1 MVPRLPPA
9 ERHSQPPAS
18 TRISRMCVQENHG
31 TTAGSFEISQDVKTD
46 DVSGDDRSEVRNMGT
61 AEPHRDAG
69 QQSPAG
75 GHGSG
80 GSERTLWVTAD
91 GSRGL
96 ARTPQPREEGA
107 VPSGNDQHSITEL
120 LNFCEPCHIR
130 GSGDAEPEA
139 PLHCR
144 VVNVGEGNEMVIYG
158 YCWSWWRAA
167 LSALLTLLSCGLILV
182 AFYWRPQ
189 WHMRCFCSPCDLQD
203 AEYVLMKTTDEF
215 QEWHRQRVKFMYL
228 KYSPQVDR
236 RDPGAPEDVDEFSLL
251 RKNISFTGIQV
262 TPGIRYLQHQSI
274 RYIWDPNKRSFFMLR
289 GLEQN
294 VSCSDLHKNYP
305 DGLVYQESQNRK
317 LIYGPNVIAV
327 QVPPYWKLLAKE
339 ILNPFYAFQA
349 FSVILWFVEAYYPYA
364 VAIIVMSISSI
375 ALSLY
380 TARKQY
386 TMLHDM
392 VQSHSSVRVS
402 VLRKGS
408 ASEMVSSS
416 ELVPGDVIVIPEREM
431 ILPCDVVLM
440 NGAVVV
446 NESMLTGE
454 SVPVTKTPL
463 PDICEAGNYNDPIFC
478 LQDYKRHVLFCG
490 TLIIQ
495 VRPYEQYVKAVVIR
509 TGFLTTKGQLVRSIL
524 FPKPVDFKLFRDA
537 KRFVVC
543 LVLAAVLGFVYT
555 VVVSCIRGEPIP
567 EILLKAFD
575 VITIVVPPALPAA
588 VTVGVVY
595 AQRRLRRRGIYC
607 ISPHRINLCGQL
619 DLVCFDKTG
628 TLTENGMDLYRVVP
642 AKNKNFLYSDSTL
655 RINVFTEDEV
665 LAAMATCH
673 SLTLTSSHSTLQGE
687 PLDLT
692 LFRATNWIQKGE
704 RGVGDGPEG
713 RVTVGD
719 EVDEVVELCTGSS
732 ICSLCVGGAGT
743 SCPLQAANR
752 VAPLATG
759 ATSDVCLPQ
768 VLEEMVSQARWL
780 NRMNPLIVVKP
791 TRPLNAR
798 PSPSGEVVSEVCRFR
813 SGIGILRQFPFSSA
827 LQRMTVVG
835 KNLDEQNLVA
845 YCKGAP
851 ETVAKLCSPD
861 SVPDDFQAVM
871 ESFTQRGYRVIG
883 LAFREFKGSLK
894 ESDVKNVNR
903 EFVEQNMTFTGLVIL
918 ENRLKK
924 VTSSVFRELLKAGIR
939 LVMITGDST
948 LTAIQV
954 AKESG
959 MIGMTEKV
967 VRVKAKSPTATS
979 KASVSW
985 RSVKEPQARE
995 LKASEQ
1001 EAPLSGDKQE
1011 EAKPRIHFV
1020 IDGPSLAVIEDKF
1033 PELLPKVTLYGT
1045 VFARMSPD
1053 MKTKLIKCL
1062 QSLEYIVGM
1071 CGDGANDCGA
1081 LKTAHVGISL
1091 SQLEASVASPFTS
1104 KLPTIEC
1111 VPILIK
1117 EGRAALVTSFCAFK
1131 YMALYSMIQ
1140 YVSVLILYYISSN
1153 LGNWEF
1159 LYEDLFIT
1167 SAIAIT
1173 MSRNKAYEHLV
1184 PQRPNANLVSPQLLI
1199 SVLMH
1204 IGLCS
1209 TFQLMGFLL
1218 VQIQPWYNSWD
1229 QGAQACASNDTFYGV
1244 PTSQQRNSSGVFN
1257 MQWKISNY
1265 INTTVFFVSVFQ
1277 YITIAFVFSLGKP
1290 FRKPISTNYLFLA
1303 VLGTLYLFTLFLML
1317 FPSSSLDTFF
1327 EFVCVPYIWRIYI
1340 LLMVIAHFVLSVFLE
1355 EMVTNN
1361 PRLWNWLS
1369 RVYCPS
1375 ASLVRHKRLHQEL
1388 QNDPSWPPV
1397 TMSESHRDTVQQ

>member
-1 MVPRLPPA
+1 MPKSKR
-9 ERHSQPPAS
+9 
-18 TRISRMCVQENHG
+18 T
-31 TTAGSFEISQDVKTD
+31 
-46 DVSGDDRSEVRNMGT
+46 
-61 AEPHRDAG
+61 DAG
-69 QQSPAG
+69 QETDRRSAGRGSTPGNARDDQSLAAQSAG
-75 GHGSG
+75 RPGTPSAVEEVSG
-80 GSERTLWVTAD
+80 TE
-91 GSRGL
+91 
-96 ARTPQPREEGA
+96 Q
-107 VPSGNDQHSITEL
+107 QSITRL
-120 LNFCEPCHIR
+120 LAIDGESREPR
-130 GSGDAEPEA
+130 RSGSGDAASQA
-139 PLHCR
+139 PVHYR

-158 YCWSWWRAA
+158 YCWSWWRAL
-167 LSALLTLLSCGLILV
+167 LSTLVTILSCGLFIM
-182 AFYWRPQ
+182 AFYWRPE
-189 WHMRCFCSPCDLQD
+189 WHMKCSCQPCHLQD

-215 QEWHRQRVKFMYL
+215 QEWHRHKVKFMYL
-228 KYSPQVDR
+228 KYSPQTDQRDR
-236 RDPGAPEDVDEFSLL
+236 ETIEDVDEFSLL
-251 RKNISFTGIQV
+251 RKNISFTGIQ
-262 TPGIRYLQHQSI
+262 IRYLQHHSI
-274 RYIWDPNKRSFFMLR
+274 RYIWDPNKRSFILLR

-294 VSCSDLHKNYP
+294 VSCSDLHKKYL

-327 QVPPYWKLLAKE
+327 QVPPYWKLLGKE

-364 VAIIVMSISSI
+364 VAIIVMSICSI

-386 TMLHDM
+386 TMLHEM
-392 VQSHSSVRVS
+392 VQSHNSIRVT

-408 ASEMVSSS
+408 ASQIVSSS
-416 ELVPGDVIVIPEREM
+416 ELVPGDVIIIPQQEM

-463 PDICEAGNYNDPIFC
+463 PDICEAGNYNDPIFR

-495 VRPYEQYVKAVVIR
+495 VRPYENYVKAVVIR

-537 KRFVVC
+537 RRFVIC
-543 LVLAAVLGFVYT
+543 LVLVALLGFVYT
-555 VVVSCIRGEPIP
+555 IIISSIRGEPIP

-595 AQRRLRRRGIYC
+595 AQRRLKRQGIYC

-628 TLTENGMDLYRVVP
+628 TLTENGMDLYGVVR
-642 AKNKNFLYSDSTL
+642 AKNKNFIYSNDDL
-655 RINVFTEDEV
+655 KMQVFNEDEV

-673 SLTLTSSHSTLQGE
+673 SLTLASSETTLQGD

-692 LFRATNWIQKGE
+692 IFRATNW
-704 RGVGDGPEG
+704 
-713 RVTVGD
+713 
-719 EVDEVVELCTGSS
+719 
-732 ICSLCVGGAGT
+732 
-743 SCPLQAANR
+743 
-752 VAPLATG
+752 
-759 ATSDVCLPQ
+759 
-768 VLEEMVSQARWL
+768 
-780 NRMNPLIVVKP
+780 
-791 TRPLNAR
+791 
-798 PSPSGEVVSEVCRFR
+798 VCRFR

-827 LQRMTVVG
+827 LQRMTVIA
-835 KNLDEQNLVA
+835 KNLDEQSLAA

-851 ETVAKLCSPD
+851 ETIVKLCTKE
-861 SVPDDFQAVM
+861 SVPDDFLEVM
-871 ESFTQRGYRVIG
+871 ESFTQCGYRVIG

-894 ESDVKNVNR
+894 ESDIKNVNR

-918 ENRLKK
+918 ENKLKK
-924 VTSSVFRELLKAGIR
+924 VTSMVFSELLKAEIR
-939 LVMITGDST
+939 IVMITGDST

-959 MIGMTEKV
+959 MIGVRERV
-967 VRVKAKSPTATS
+967 IRVKAKLPTATS
-979 KASVSW
+979 KATVTWRNVRKAPGGECRESPQNIPVSGAE
-985 RSVKEPQARE
+985 S
-995 LKASEQ
+995 
-1001 EAPLSGDKQE
+1001 
-1011 EAKPRIHFV
+1011 KPRIHFV
-1020 IDGPSLAVIEDKF
+1020 VDGPSLLVIEEKF

-1053 MKTKLIKCL
+1053 MKTKLIKSL
-1062 QSLEYIVGM
+1062 QSLDYVVGM

-1184 PQRPNANLVSPQLLI
+1184 PQRPNANLVSPQLLL

-1204 IGLCS
+1204 IALCS
-1209 TFQLMGFLL
+1209 TFQMMGFLL
-1218 VQIQPWYNSWD
+1218 VQIQPWYNPWD
-1229 QGAQACASNDTFYGV
+1229 QGARACSSNNTFYGM
-1244 PTSQQRNSSGVFN
+1244 PSRHARNSSGILFN

-1265 INTTVFFVSVFQ
+1265 VNTTIFFVSVFQ
-1277 YITIAFVFSLGKP
+1277 YITIAFVFSMGKP

-1303 VLGTLYLFTLFLML
+1303 VLVILYLFTLFLML

-1327 EFVCVPYIWRIYI
+1327 EE
-1340 LLMVIAHFVLSVFLE
+1340 VL
-1355 EMVTNN
+1355 TNN
-1361 PRLWNWLS
+1361 HRLWNWLS
-1369 RVYCPS
+1369 RIYCPS
-1375 ASLVRHKRLHQEL
+1375 ASLVKHKKLHREL
-1388 QNDPSWPPV
+1388 QDDPAWPPV
-1397 TMSESHRDTVQQ
+1397 TTPTWHKDAVQ

>member
-1 MVPRLPPA
+1 MPKKDRTNPRQAAEQPNPTGGRDSTGAGSSKDDPSPDQPKAPPPA
-9 ERHSQPPAS
+9 PRPKGEAAPAS
-18 TRISRMCVQENHG
+18 G
-31 TTAGSFEISQDVKTD
+31 T
-46 DVSGDDRSEVRNMGT
+46 
-61 AEPHRDAG
+61 
-69 QQSPAG
+69 
-75 GHGSG
+75 
-80 GSERTLWVTAD
+80 
-91 GSRGL
+91 
-96 ARTPQPREEGA
+96 
-107 VPSGNDQHSITEL
+107 DQHSITEL
-120 LNFCEPCHIR
+120 LAIHDQPEKRQFA
-130 GSGDAEPEA
+130 GSGDTEPQA
-139 PLHCR
+139 PLHYR

-158 YCWSWWRAA
+158 YCWSWWRAM
-167 LSALLTLLSCGLILV
+167 LSTLVTILSGGLFIM
-182 AFYWRPQ
+182 AFYWRPE
-189 WHMRCFCSPCDLQD
+189 WYMKCFCYPCNLQD

-215 QEWHRQRVKFMYL
+215 QEWHRQKVKFMYL
-228 KYSPQVDR
+228 KYSPQTDR
-236 RDPGAPEDVDEFSLL
+236 KDKEALEDVDEFSLL
-251 RKNISFTGIQV
+251 RKNISFTGIQ
-262 TPGIRYLQHQSI
+262 IRYLEHQSI
-274 RYIWDPNKRSFFMLR
+274 RYIWDPNKRSFIVLR

-294 VSCSDLHKNYP
+294 VSCSDLHKKYL

-317 LIYGPNVIAV
+317 LIYGPNIIAV
-327 QVPPYWKLLAKE
+327 QVPPYWKLLGKE

-364 VAIIVMSISSI
+364 VAIIVMSICSI

-386 TMLHDM
+386 TMLHEM
-392 VQSHSSVRVS
+392 VQSHNSTRVT

-408 ASEMVSSS
+408 ASEIISSS
-416 ELVPGDVIVIPEREM
+416 ELVPGDVIIIPQQEM

-463 PDICEAGNYNDPIFC
+463 PDICEAGNYNDPIFR
-478 LQDYKRHVLFCG
+478 LEDYKRHVLFCG

-495 VRPYEQYVKAVVIR
+495 VRPYEHYAKAVVIR

-524 FPKPVDFKLFRDA
+524 FPRPVDFKLFRDA

-543 LVLAAVLGFVYT
+543 LVLAAVVGFVYT
-555 VVVSCIRGEPIP
+555 IIISSIRGEPIP

-595 AQRRLRRRGIYC
+595 AQRRLKRRGIYC

-628 TLTENGMDLYRVVP
+628 TLTENGMDLFGVVR
-642 AKNKNFLYSDSTL
+642 AKNKNFVYSNEDL
-655 RINVFTEDEV
+655 KMQVFNEDEV

-673 SLTLTSSHSTLQGE
+673 SLTLASSQTTLQGD

-692 LFRATNWIQKGE
+692 IFRATNW
-704 RGVGDGPEG
+704 
-713 RVTVGD
+713 
-719 EVDEVVELCTGSS
+719 
-732 ICSLCVGGAGT
+732 
-743 SCPLQAANR
+743 
-752 VAPLATG
+752 
-759 ATSDVCLPQ
+759 
-768 VLEEMVSQARWL
+768 VLEEMISQAR
-780 NRMNPLIVVKP
+780 RVKRANPLIIVKP
-791 TRPLNAR
+791 TRNITSDTSTTSLI
-798 PSPSGEVVSEVCRFR
+798 CRFR

-827 LQRMTVVG
+827 LQRMTVIA
-835 KNLDEQNLVA
+835 KNLDEQSLVA

-851 ETVAKLCSPD
+851 ETIVKLCTKE
-861 SVPDDFQAVM
+861 SVPDDFLEVM
-871 ESFTQRGYRVIG
+871 ESFTQCGYRVIG
-883 LAFREFKGSLK
+883 LAFREFKGALK
-894 ESDVKNVNR
+894 ESDIKNVNR

-918 ENRLKK
+918 ENKLKK
-924 VTSSVFRELLKAGIR
+924 VTSMVFSELLKAEIR
-939 LVMITGDST
+939 VVMITGDST

-959 MIGMTEKV
+959 MIGLTERII
-967 VRVKAKSPTATS
+967 RVKAKLPTA
-979 KASVSW
+979 
-985 RSVKEPQARE
+985 
-995 LKASEQ
+995 ASEATVTWRTVTPFHREELRGSPQ
-1001 EAPLSGDKQE
+1001 PGPLSGATPKHP
-1011 EAKPRIHFV
+1011 KPRIHFV
-1020 IDGPSLAVIEDKF
+1020 IDGPSLSVIEDKF

-1062 QSLEYIVGM
+1062 QSLDYVVGM

-1184 PQRPNANLVSPQLLI
+1184 SHRPNANLVSPQLLL

-1204 IGLCS
+1204 IALCS
-1209 TFQLMGFLL
+1209 TFQMLGFLL
-1218 VQIQPWYNSWD
+1218 VQIQPWYNPWD
-1229 QGAQACASNDTFYGV
+1229 QGARACASNNTFYGT
-1244 PTSQQRNSSGVFN
+1244 PLPHPRNNSGILFN

-1265 INTTVFFVSVFQ
+1265 VNTTVFFVSVFQ
-1277 YITIAFVFSLGKP
+1277 YITIAFVFSMGKP

-1303 VLGTLYLFTLFLML
+1303 VLVILYLFTLFLML
-1317 FPSSSLDTFF
+1317 FPSSNLDTFF
-1327 EFVCVPYIWRIYI
+1327 EFVCIPYIWRIYI
-1340 LLMVIAHFVLSVFLE
+1340 LLMVVGHFALSVFLE
-1355 EMVTNN
+1355 NLT
-1361 PRLWNWLS
+1361 
-1369 RVYCPS
+1369 
-1375 ASLVRHKRLHQEL
+1375 AQEEAIG
-1388 QNDPSWPPV
+1388 PIEPV
-1397 TMSESHRDTVQQ
+1397 PAL

>member
-1 MVPRLPPA
+1 MPKKDRTNPRQAAEQPNPTGGRDSTGAGSSKDDPSPDQPKAPPPA
-9 ERHSQPPAS
+9 PRPKGEAAPAS
-18 TRISRMCVQENHG
+18 G
-31 TTAGSFEISQDVKTD
+31 T
-46 DVSGDDRSEVRNMGT
+46 
-61 AEPHRDAG
+61 
-69 QQSPAG
+69 
-75 GHGSG
+75 
-80 GSERTLWVTAD
+80 
-91 GSRGL
+91 
-96 ARTPQPREEGA
+96 
-107 VPSGNDQHSITEL
+107 DQHSITEL
-120 LNFCEPCHIR
+120 LAIHDQPEKRQFA
-130 GSGDAEPEA
+130 GSGDTEPQA
-139 PLHCR
+139 PLHYR

-158 YCWSWWRAA
+158 YCWSWWRAM
-167 LSALLTLLSCGLILV
+167 LSTLVTILSGGLFIM
-182 AFYWRPQ
+182 AFYWRPE
-189 WHMRCFCSPCDLQD
+189 WYMKCFCYPCNLQD

-215 QEWHRQRVKFMYL
+215 QEWHRQKVKFMYL
-228 KYSPQVDR
+228 KYSPQTDR
-236 RDPGAPEDVDEFSLL
+236 KDKEALEDVDEFSLL
-251 RKNISFTGIQV
+251 RKNISFTGIQ
-262 TPGIRYLQHQSI
+262 IRYLEHQSI
-274 RYIWDPNKRSFFMLR
+274 RYIWDPNKRSFIVLR

-294 VSCSDLHKNYP
+294 VSCSDLHKKYL

-317 LIYGPNVIAV
+317 LIYGPNIIAV
-327 QVPPYWKLLAKE
+327 QVPPYWKLLGKE

-364 VAIIVMSISSI
+364 VAIIVMSICSI

-386 TMLHDM
+386 TMLHEM
-392 VQSHSSVRVS
+392 VQSHNSTRVT

-408 ASEMVSSS
+408 
-416 ELVPGDVIVIPEREM
+416 
-431 ILPCDVVLM
+431 
-440 NGAVVV
+440 
-446 NESMLTGE
+446 GE

-463 PDICEAGNYNDPIFC
+463 PDICEAGNYNDPIFR
-478 LQDYKRHVLFCG
+478 LEDYKRHVLFCG

-495 VRPYEQYVKAVVIR
+495 VRPYEHYAKAVVIR

-524 FPKPVDFKLFRDA
+524 FPRPVDFKLFRDA

-543 LVLAAVLGFVYT
+543 LVLAAVVGFVYT
-555 VVVSCIRGEPIP
+555 IIISSIRGEPIP

-595 AQRRLRRRGIYC
+595 AQRRLKRRGIYC

-628 TLTENGMDLYRVVP
+628 TLTENGMDLFGVVR
-642 AKNKNFLYSDSTL
+642 AKNKNFVYSNEDL
-655 RINVFTEDEV
+655 KMQVFNEDEV

-673 SLTLTSSHSTLQGE
+673 SLTLASSQTTLQGD

-692 LFRATNWIQKGE
+692 IFRATNW
-704 RGVGDGPEG
+704 
-713 RVTVGD
+713 
-719 EVDEVVELCTGSS
+719 
-732 ICSLCVGGAGT
+732 
-743 SCPLQAANR
+743 
-752 VAPLATG
+752 
-759 ATSDVCLPQ
+759 
-768 VLEEMVSQARWL
+768 VLEEMISQAR
-780 NRMNPLIVVKP
+780 RVKRANPLIIVKP
-791 TRPLNAR
+791 TRNITSDTSTTSLI
-798 PSPSGEVVSEVCRFR
+798 CRFR

-827 LQRMTVVG
+827 LQRMTVIA
-835 KNLDEQNLVA
+835 KNLDEQSLVA

-851 ETVAKLCSPD
+851 ETIVKLCTKE
-861 SVPDDFQAVM
+861 SVPDDFLEVM
-871 ESFTQRGYRVIG
+871 ESFTQCGYRVIG
-883 LAFREFKGSLK
+883 LAFREFKGALK
-894 ESDVKNVNR
+894 ESDIKNVNR

-918 ENRLKK
+918 ENKLKK
-924 VTSSVFRELLKAGIR
+924 VTSMVFSELLKAEIR
-939 LVMITGDST
+939 VVMITGDST

-959 MIGMTEKV
+959 MIGLTERII
-967 VRVKAKSPTATS
+967 RVKAKLPTA
-979 KASVSW
+979 
-985 RSVKEPQARE
+985 
-995 LKASEQ
+995 ASEATVTWRTVTPFHREELRGSPQ
-1001 EAPLSGDKQE
+1001 PGPLSGATPKHP
-1011 EAKPRIHFV
+1011 KPRIHFV
-1020 IDGPSLAVIEDKF
+1020 IDGPSLSVIEDKF

-1062 QSLEYIVGM
+1062 QSLDYVVGM

-1184 PQRPNANLVSPQLLI
+1184 SHRPNANLVSPQLLL

-1204 IGLCS
+1204 IALCS
-1209 TFQLMGFLL
+1209 TFQMLGFLL
-1218 VQIQPWYNSWD
+1218 VQIQPWYNPWD
-1229 QGAQACASNDTFYGV
+1229 QGARACASNNTFYGT
-1244 PTSQQRNSSGVFN
+1244 PLPHPRNNSGILFN

-1265 INTTVFFVSVFQ
+1265 VNTTVFFVSVFQ
-1277 YITIAFVFSLGKP
+1277 YITIAFVFSMGKP

-1303 VLGTLYLFTLFLML
+1303 VLVILYLFTLFLML
-1317 FPSSSLDTFF
+1317 FPSSNLDTFF
-1327 EFVCVPYIWRIYI
+1327 EFVCIPYIWRIYI
-1340 LLMVIAHFVLSVFLE
+1340 LLMVVGHFALSVFLE
-1355 EMVTNN
+1355 EVLTNN
-1361 PRLWNWLS
+1361 HRLWNWLS
-1369 RVYCPS
+1369 RMNCPS
-1375 ASLVRHKRLHQEL
+1375 ASLVKHKRLHQEL
-1388 QNDPSWPPV
+1388 QDDPCWPPH
-1397 TMSESHRDTVQQ
+1397 TTLTSHKATVQ

>member
-1 MVPRLPPA
+1 MPKKDRTNPRQAAEQPNPTGGRDSTGAGSSKDDPSPDQPKAPPPA
-9 ERHSQPPAS
+9 PRPKGEAAPAS
-18 TRISRMCVQENHG
+18 G
-31 TTAGSFEISQDVKTD
+31 T
-46 DVSGDDRSEVRNMGT
+46 
-61 AEPHRDAG
+61 
-69 QQSPAG
+69 
-75 GHGSG
+75 
-80 GSERTLWVTAD
+80 
-91 GSRGL
+91 
-96 ARTPQPREEGA
+96 
-107 VPSGNDQHSITEL
+107 DQHSITEL
-120 LNFCEPCHIR
+120 LAIHDQPEKRQFA
-130 GSGDAEPEA
+130 GSGDTEPQA
-139 PLHCR
+139 PLHYR

-158 YCWSWWRAA
+158 YCWSWWRAM
-167 LSALLTLLSCGLILV
+167 LSTLVTILSGGLFIM
-182 AFYWRPQ
+182 AFYWRPE
-189 WHMRCFCSPCDLQD
+189 WYMKCFCYPCNLQD

-215 QEWHRQRVKFMYL
+215 QEWHRQKVKFMYL
-228 KYSPQVDR
+228 KYSPQTDR
-236 RDPGAPEDVDEFSLL
+236 KDKEALEDVDEFSLL
-251 RKNISFTGIQV
+251 RKNISFTGIQ
-262 TPGIRYLQHQSI
+262 IRYLEHQSI
-274 RYIWDPNKRSFFMLR
+274 RYIWDPNKRSFIVLR

-294 VSCSDLHKNYP
+294 VSCSDLHKKYL

-317 LIYGPNVIAV
+317 LIYGPNIIAV
-327 QVPPYWKLLAKE
+327 QVPPYWKLLGKE

-364 VAIIVMSISSI
+364 VAIIVMSICSI

-386 TMLHDM
+386 TMLHEM
-392 VQSHSSVRVS
+392 VQSHNSTRVT

-408 ASEMVSSS
+408 ASEIISSS
-416 ELVPGDVIVIPEREM
+416 ELVPGDVIIIPQQEM

-446 NESMLTGE
+446 NESMLTG
-454 SVPVTKTPL
+454 
-463 PDICEAGNYNDPIFC
+463 
-478 LQDYKRHVLFCG
+478 
-490 TLIIQ
+490 
-495 VRPYEQYVKAVVIR
+495 
-509 TGFLTTKGQLVRSIL
+509 FLTTKGQLVRSIL
-524 FPKPVDFKLFRDA
+524 FPRPVDFKLFRDA

-543 LVLAAVLGFVYT
+543 LVLAAVVGFVYT
-555 VVVSCIRGEPIP
+555 IIISSIRGEPIP

-595 AQRRLRRRGIYC
+595 AQRRLKRRGIYC

-628 TLTENGMDLYRVVP
+628 TLTENGMDLFGVVR
-642 AKNKNFLYSDSTL
+642 AKNKNFVYSNEDL
-655 RINVFTEDEV
+655 KMQVFNEDEV

-673 SLTLTSSHSTLQGE
+673 SLTLASSQTTLQGD

-692 LFRATNWIQKGE
+692 IFRATNW
-704 RGVGDGPEG
+704 
-713 RVTVGD
+713 
-719 EVDEVVELCTGSS
+719 
-732 ICSLCVGGAGT
+732 
-743 SCPLQAANR
+743 
-752 VAPLATG
+752 
-759 ATSDVCLPQ
+759 
-768 VLEEMVSQARWL
+768 VLEEMISQAR
-780 NRMNPLIVVKP
+780 RVKRANPLIIVKP
-791 TRPLNAR
+791 TRNITSDTSTTSLI
-798 PSPSGEVVSEVCRFR
+798 CRFR

-827 LQRMTVVG
+827 LQRMTVIA
-835 KNLDEQNLVA
+835 KNLDEQSLVA

-851 ETVAKLCSPD
+851 ETIVKLCTKE
-861 SVPDDFQAVM
+861 SVPDDFLEVM
-871 ESFTQRGYRVIG
+871 ESFTQCGYRVIG
-883 LAFREFKGSLK
+883 LAFREFKGALK
-894 ESDVKNVNR
+894 ESDIKNVNR

-918 ENRLKK
+918 ENKLKK
-924 VTSSVFRELLKAGIR
+924 VTSMVFSELLKAEIR
-939 LVMITGDST
+939 VVMITGDST

-959 MIGMTEKV
+959 MIGLTERII
-967 VRVKAKSPTATS
+967 RVKAKLPTA
-979 KASVSW
+979 
-985 RSVKEPQARE
+985 
-995 LKASEQ
+995 ASEATVTWRTVTPFHREELRGSPQ
-1001 EAPLSGDKQE
+1001 PGPLSGATPKHP
-1011 EAKPRIHFV
+1011 KPRIHFV
-1020 IDGPSLAVIEDKF
+1020 IDGPSLSVIEDKF

-1062 QSLEYIVGM
+1062 QSLDYVVGM

-1184 PQRPNANLVSPQLLI
+1184 SHRPNANLVSPQLLL

-1204 IGLCS
+1204 IALCS
-1209 TFQLMGFLL
+1209 TFQMLGFLL
-1218 VQIQPWYNSWD
+1218 VQIQPWYNPWD
-1229 QGAQACASNDTFYGV
+1229 QGARACASNNTFYGT
-1244 PTSQQRNSSGVFN
+1244 PLPHPRNNSGILFN

-1265 INTTVFFVSVFQ
+1265 VNTTVFFVSVFQ
-1277 YITIAFVFSLGKP
+1277 YITIAFVFSMGKP

-1303 VLGTLYLFTLFLML
+1303 VLVILYLFTLFLML
-1317 FPSSSLDTFF
+1317 FPSSNLDTFF
-1327 EFVCVPYIWRIYI
+1327 EFVCIPYIWRIYI
-1340 LLMVIAHFVLSVFLE
+1340 LLMVVGHFALSVFLE
-1355 EMVTNN
+1355 EVLTNN
-1361 PRLWNWLS
+1361 HRLWNWLS
-1369 RVYCPS
+1369 RMNCPS
-1375 ASLVRHKRLHQEL
+1375 ASLVKHKRLHQEL
-1388 QNDPSWPPV
+1388 QDDPCWPPH
-1397 TMSESHRDTVQQ
+1397 TTLTSHKATVQ

>member
-1 MVPRLPPA
+1 MPKKDRTNPRQAAEQPNPTGGRDSTGAGSSKDDPSPDQPKAPPPA
-9 ERHSQPPAS
+9 PRPKGEAAPAS
-18 TRISRMCVQENHG
+18 G
-31 TTAGSFEISQDVKTD
+31 T
-46 DVSGDDRSEVRNMGT
+46 
-61 AEPHRDAG
+61 
-69 QQSPAG
+69 
-75 GHGSG
+75 
-80 GSERTLWVTAD
+80 
-91 GSRGL
+91 
-96 ARTPQPREEGA
+96 
-107 VPSGNDQHSITEL
+107 DQHSITEL
-120 LNFCEPCHIR
+120 LAIHDQPEKRQFA
-130 GSGDAEPEA
+130 GSGDTEPQA
-139 PLHCR
+139 PLHYR

-158 YCWSWWRAA
+158 YCWSWWRAM
-167 LSALLTLLSCGLILV
+167 LSTLVTILSGGLFIM
-182 AFYWRPQ
+182 AFYWRPE
-189 WHMRCFCSPCDLQD
+189 WYMKCFCYPCNLQD

-215 QEWHRQRVKFMYL
+215 QEWHRQKVKFMYL
-228 KYSPQVDR
+228 KYSPQTDR
-236 RDPGAPEDVDEFSLL
+236 KDKEALEDVDEFSLL
-251 RKNISFTGIQV
+251 RKNISFTGIQ
-262 TPGIRYLQHQSI
+262 IRYLEHQSI
-274 RYIWDPNKRSFFMLR
+274 RYIWDPNKRSFIVLR

-294 VSCSDLHKNYP
+294 VSCSDLHKKYL

-317 LIYGPNVIAV
+317 LIYGPNIIAV
-327 QVPPYWKLLAKE
+327 QVPPYWKLLGKE

-364 VAIIVMSISSI
+364 VAIIVMSICSI

-386 TMLHDM
+386 TMLHEM
-392 VQSHSSVRVS
+392 VQSHNSTRVT

-408 ASEMVSSS
+408 ASEIISSS
-416 ELVPGDVIVIPEREM
+416 ELVPGDVIIIPQQEM

-463 PDICEAGNYNDPIFC
+463 PDICEAGNYNDPIFR
-478 LQDYKRHVLFCG
+478 LEDYKRHVLFCG

-495 VRPYEQYVKAVVIR
+495 VRPYEHYAKAVVIR

-524 FPKPVDFKLFRDA
+524 FPRPVDFKLFRDA

-543 LVLAAVLGFVYT
+543 LVLAAVVGFVYT
-555 VVVSCIRGEPIP
+555 IIISSIRGEPIP

-595 AQRRLRRRGIYC
+595 AQRRLKRRGIYC

-628 TLTENGMDLYRVVP
+628 TLTENGMDLFGVVR
-642 AKNKNFLYSDSTL
+642 AKNKNFVYSNEDL
-655 RINVFTEDEV
+655 KMQVFNEDEV

-673 SLTLTSSHSTLQGE
+673 SLTLASSQTTLQGD

-692 LFRATNWIQKGE
+692 IFRATNW
-704 RGVGDGPEG
+704 
-713 RVTVGD
+713 
-719 EVDEVVELCTGSS
+719 
-732 ICSLCVGGAGT
+732 
-743 SCPLQAANR
+743 
-752 VAPLATG
+752 
-759 ATSDVCLPQ
+759 
-768 VLEEMVSQARWL
+768 VLEEMISQAR
-780 NRMNPLIVVKP
+780 RVKRANPLIIVKP
-791 TRPLNAR
+791 TRNITSDTSTTSLI
-798 PSPSGEVVSEVCRFR
+798 CRFR

-827 LQRMTVVG
+827 LQRMTVIA
-835 KNLDEQNLVA
+835 KNLDEQSLVA

-851 ETVAKLCSPD
+851 ETIVKLCTKE
-861 SVPDDFQAVM
+861 SVPDDFLEVM
-871 ESFTQRGYRVIG
+871 ESFTQCGYRVIG
-883 LAFREFKGSLK
+883 LAFREFKGALK
-894 ESDVKNVNR
+894 ESDIKNVNR

-918 ENRLKK
+918 ENKLKK
-924 VTSSVFRELLKAGIR
+924 VTSMVFSELLKAEIR
-939 LVMITGDST
+939 VVMITGDST

-959 MIGMTEKV
+959 MIGLTERII
-967 VRVKAKSPTATS
+967 RVKAKLPTA
-979 KASVSW
+979 
-985 RSVKEPQARE
+985 
-995 LKASEQ
+995 ASEATVTWRTVTPFHREELRGSPQ
-1001 EAPLSGDKQE
+1001 PGPLSGATPKHP
-1011 EAKPRIHFV
+1011 KPRIHFV
-1020 IDGPSLAVIEDKF
+1020 IDGPSLSVIEDKF

-1062 QSLEYIVGM
+1062 QSLDYVVGM

-1184 PQRPNANLVSPQLLI
+1184 SHRPNANLVSPQLLL

-1204 IGLCS
+1204 IALCS
-1209 TFQLMGFLL
+1209 TFQMLGFLL
-1218 VQIQPWYNSWD
+1218 VQIQPWYNPWD
-1229 QGAQACASNDTFYGV
+1229 QGARTSPSRSCSPWVNPSANPSP
-1244 PTSQQRNSSGVFN
+1244 PTIYSWLFWLSF
-1257 MQWKISNY
+1257 
-1265 INTTVFFVSVFQ
+1265 T
-1277 YITIAFVFSLGKP
+1277 FSLC
-1290 FRKPISTNYLFLA
+1290 S
-1303 VLGTLYLFTLFLML
+1303 
-1317 FPSSSLDTFF
+1317 
-1327 EFVCVPYIWRIYI
+1327 
-1340 LLMVIAHFVLSVFLE
+1340 
-1355 EMVTNN
+1355 
-1361 PRLWNWLS
+1361 
-1369 RVYCPS
+1369 
-1375 ASLVRHKRLHQEL
+1375 
-1388 QNDPSWPPV
+1388 
-1397 TMSESHRDTVQQ
+1397 